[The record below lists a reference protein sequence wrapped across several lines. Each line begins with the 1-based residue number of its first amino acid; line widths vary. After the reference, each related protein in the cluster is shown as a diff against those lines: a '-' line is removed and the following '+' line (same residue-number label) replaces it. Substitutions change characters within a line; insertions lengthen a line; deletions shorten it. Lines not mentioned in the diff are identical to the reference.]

1 MVLQFWFPPRES
13 TQEWAQ
19 ERLIPGASE
28 VDRLSRPACHIT
40 RQFGVFLLTARG
52 AFADPSI

>member
-40 RQFGVFLLTARG
+40 RQFGVF
-52 AFADPSI
+52 S